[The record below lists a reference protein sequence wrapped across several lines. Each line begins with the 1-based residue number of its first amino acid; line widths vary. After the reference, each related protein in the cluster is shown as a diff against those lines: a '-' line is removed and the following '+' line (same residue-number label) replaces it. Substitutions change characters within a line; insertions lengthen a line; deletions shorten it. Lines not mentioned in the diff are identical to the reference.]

1 MSETTTA
8 DPLDERGKS
17 VPSPL
22 QSKRVSTFLYQRE
35 RFRLGALLAL
45 PMTWLIGVY
54 IVSLF
59 LLLITAFWVV
69 NPFTSRVSPGFTL
82 ENFVSLVTV
91 PAYLSTSLRTLG
103 MALAVTGLSVIFAV
117 PLGIYM
123 AKLASPM
130 VRNLLVVAI
139 TLPLWA
145 GYLVKILAMRLVF
158 TENGFINWALGPLG
172 VSSPGFN
179 IWVAIITLTYLWF
192 PYMALPVFTAI
203 RQLPLNL
210 FDASADLGA
219 RGFPTVVRV
228 VLPLI
233 VPAIIAGSV
242 FTFSLSL
249 GDYLA
254 ARFTGGATQM
264 IGSVIAANINLNPP
278 VAAAFSMVPIAFVVM
293 YLMVARRTGS
303 LERM

>member
-1 MSETTTA
+1 MTA
-8 DPLDERGKS
+8 VVEKKATGDKP
-17 VPSPL
+17 
-22 QSKRVSTFLYQRE
+22 VSTYL
-35 RFRLGALLAL
+35 FRRTRVRLIALLAL
-45 PMTWLIGVY
+45 PMTWLIGIY

-69 NPFTSRVSPGFTL
+69 NPYTSRVSPGFTL
-82 ENFVSLVTV
+82 DNFISIVTV

-103 MALAVTGLSVIFAV
+103 MALLVTAIAIVFAV

-123 AKLASPM
+123 AKLASPF
-130 VRNLLVVAI
+130 VRNVLVIAI

-145 GYLVKILAMRLVF
+145 GYLVKLLAMRLVF
-158 TENGFINWALGPLG
+158 TEEGFINWAFAPLG
-172 VSSPGFN
+172 IQSPGFN
-179 IWVAIITLTYLWF
+179 LWVAVITLTYLWF

-203 RQLPLNL
+203 RQIPNNL
-210 FDASADLGA
+210 FDASADMGA
-219 RGFPTVVRV
+219 KSFTTIVRV
-228 VLPLI
+228 VIPLI
-233 VPAIIAGSV
+233 IPAIIAGSV

-264 IGSVIAANINLNPP
+264 IGSIIASNINLNPP
-278 VAAAFSMVPIAFVVM
+278 VAAAFSIVPIAFVVV

>member
-1 MSETTTA
+1 MLDRVGEKLSEIQKA
-8 DPLDERGKS
+8 PKRPLSTYLHKR
-17 VPSPL
+17 PSA
-22 QSKRVSTFLYQRE
+22 
-35 RFRLGALLAL
+35 RLFSLLVL
-45 PMTWLIGVY
+45 PMTWLVGVY
-54 IVSLF
+54 IISLT
-59 LLLITAFWVV
+59 LLLVTAFWFID
-69 NPFTSRVSPGFTL
+69 PFTSKVIPGFTL
-82 ENFVSLVTV
+82 ENFVNIFAV
-91 PAYLSTSLRTLG
+91 PAYFATSMRTLG
-103 MALAVTGLSVIFAV
+103 IAVAVTAVCILFAV
-117 PLGIYM
+117 PLGIFM
-123 AKLASPM
+123 AKIARPWVRSLLA
-130 VRNLLVVAI
+130 VAI

-145 GYLVKILAMRLVF
+145 GYLVKLLAMRLTF
-158 TENGFINWALGPLG
+158 TEEGLFNWLMAPFG
-172 VSSPGFN
+172 VSGPGFG
-179 IWVAIITLTYLWF
+179 IPVTILTLAYLWF

-219 RGFPTVVRV
+219 KGWSTVSHM

-233 VPAIIAGSV
+233 TPAIIAGSV

-254 ARFTGGATQM
+254 ARFVGGSTQM
-264 IGSVIAANINLNPP
+264 IGSIIASNINLNPP

>member
-1 MSETTTA
+1 MTTQVQASMARSTEHSR
-8 DPLDERGKS
+8 P
-17 VPSPL
+17 
-22 QSKRVSTFLYQRE
+22 VSTYLFQRA
-35 RFRLGALLAL
+35 RVRLIGLLAL
-45 PMTWLIGVY
+45 PMVWLVGVY

-59 LLLITAFWVV
+59 LLLITAFWVI

-82 ENFVSLVTV
+82 DNFISIVAV

-103 MALAVTGLSVIFAV
+103 MALAVTGISALFAV

-123 AKLASPM
+123 AKIASPLA
-130 VRNLLVVAI
+130 RNLLAVAI

-158 TENGFINWALGPLG
+158 TENGFLNWAFGPWG
-172 VSSPGFN
+172 FQSPGFT
-179 IWVAIITLTYLWF
+179 IWTTIITLTYLWF

-203 RQLPLNL
+203 RQIPNSL
-210 FDASADLGA
+210 FDASADMGA
-219 RGFPTVVRV
+219 KSFTTIFRV

-264 IGSVIAANINLNPP
+264 IGSIIASNINLNPP

>member
-1 MSETTTA
+1 MTT
-8 DPLDERGKS
+8 PNQ
-17 VPSPL
+17 PSRPVSSYL
-22 QSKRVSTFLYQRE
+22 YKRA
-35 RFRLGALLAL
+35 RLRLIGLLAL
-45 PMTWLIGVY
+45 PMTWIVGVY

-59 LLLITAFWVV
+59 LLLITAFWYVD
-69 NPFTSRVSPGFTL
+69 PFSSLVRPGFTL
-82 ENFVSLVTV
+82 DNFISIFTV

-103 MALAVTGLSVIFAV
+103 IALAVTALCIVFAV

-123 AKLASPM
+123 AKIARPW
-130 VRNLLVVAI
+130 VRNMLAVAI

-145 GYLVKILAMRLVF
+145 GYLVKIIAMRLVF
-158 TENGFINWALGPLG
+158 TEQGFFNWAMSPFGIKG
-172 VSSPGFN
+172 PGFS
-179 IWVAIITLTYLWF
+179 IPIVILTLAYLWF
-192 PYMALPVFTAI
+192 PYMALPVYTAI
-203 RQLPLNL
+203 RQIPPNL
-210 FDASADLGA
+210 FDASSDMGA
-219 RGFPTVVRV
+219 KGFTTIYRV

-233 VPAIIAGSV
+233 VPAMIAGSV

-264 IGSVIAANINLNPP
+264 IGSIIASNINLNPP
-278 VAAAFSMVPIAFVVM
+278 VAAAFSMVPIAFVVI

>member
-1 MSETTTA
+1 MATPEKVDDSAT
-8 DPLDERGKS
+8 R
-17 VPSPL
+17 
-22 QSKRVSTFLYQRE
+22 QSRPISTYLFQRSRV
-35 RFRLGALLAL
+35 RLIGLLAL

-54 IVSLF
+54 IVSLV
-59 LLLITAFWVV
+59 LLLITAFWVI

-82 ENFVSLVTV
+82 ENFVSIFTV

-103 MALAVTGLSVIFAV
+103 MALAVTVISVLFAV

-123 AKLASPM
+123 AKLASPLM
-130 VRNLLVVAI
+130 RSLLAVAI
-139 TLPLWA
+139 TLPLWS

-158 TENGFINWALGPLG
+158 TENGFINWALGWTGL
-172 VSSPGFN
+172 SSPGFN

-203 RQLPLNL
+203 RQIPNSL

-219 RGFPTVVRV
+219 RSWPTIFRV

-233 VPAIIAGSV
+233 GPAIIAGSV

-254 ARFTGGATQM
+254 ARFTGGSTQM
-264 IGSVIAANINLNPP
+264 IGSIIASNINLNPP
-278 VAAAFSMVPIAFVVM
+278 VAAAWSMVPIAFVVM